1 MKISNQTNLF
11 DQIMVNNTKQTS
23 KKSETKK
30 SSFEEMLNN
39 SRKTSDGITKP
50 KDNKNTELKEQKTS
64 ELKEKESIKPEDK
77 ETIKSKCKEEE
88 SIKNKESINEKKDLT
103 EEEKAKDEHIIEE
116 VNMDAFEEIIELL
129 TEAGIDVKNI
139 DLTSFE
145 EISNEVDLKTLV
157 NDIELLFKNNNIS
170 KEVLSNKLEKIVNL
184 KETNVLSD
192 KKEIIELLSKIK
204 EEVSE
209 LKNADQITNKDDNV
223 NNVKI
228 INMKQQSVAG
238 QMSSLIR
245 NKNTKQ
251 GTTRE
256 ENSEST
262 VLPIKSMGNIIKNI
276 NINNINSSGAQL
288 NLSDNTVIDQ
298 QVKTDSALVRNI
310 DYKNI
315 LEQVT
320 KSTTTIINEKQSMVN
335 IKLKPESLGNMTL
348 KIVVEE
354 GKVVAEAVVENQA
367 VKNILISNMDE
378 LKENLS
384 GQGLDIQKLD
394 VSVGKDSMFGQKNST
409 FQNRQKFEKKS
420 VKKIE
425 DMDIVEDNYLD
436 TGVVNHYSSSI
447 NVIA

>member
-1 MKISNQTNLF
+1 MKISSQTNLF

-50 KDNKNTELKEQKTS
+50 KDNKNAELKEQKTS

-77 ETIKSKCKEEE
+77 EIIKPKCKKE
-88 SIKNKESINEKKDLT
+88 ESINEKKDLT

-116 VNMDAFEEIIELL
+116 VNMDAFEEVIELL
-129 TEAGIDVKNI
+129 KEAGIDVKNM

-145 EISNEVDLKTLV
+145 EISNEIDLKTLV
-157 NDIELLFKNNNIS
+157 NDIELLLKNNNIS

-209 LKNADQITNKDDNV
+209 LKNAEQITNKDDSV

-238 QMSSLIR
+238 QMSALIR

-298 QVKTDSALVRNI
+298 QIKTDSALVRNI

-425 DMDIVEDNYLD
+425 DMDILEDNYLD
-436 TGVVNHYSSSI
+436 NGVVNHYSSSI